1 MLPSTK
7 KDSLETEGAQGRLFT
22 LKKLKRAPMILELAL
37 VQKPGKAVNDGNP
50 MGLAMSIKVLYAEI
64 EEEILIRKSW
74 NENPF
79 GAAPQSMPHYPQFHK
94 NPFLLMMVLVH
105 QVHSGIQGIKI
116 LQVSKT
122 GIQ

>member
-1 MLPSTK
+1 
-7 KDSLETEGAQGRLFT
+7 
-22 LKKLKRAPMILELAL
+22 MILELAL

-79 GAAPQSMPHYPQFHK
+79 GAALTINAPLPPVPQEPIPPHEGSLSTK
-94 NPFLLMMVLVH
+94 
-105 QVHSGIQGIKI
+105 SI
-116 LQVSKT
+116 LAYKVSKSCK
-122 GIQ
+122 